1 MLIKLANIGN
11 ISIVFL
17 IPSIVDSNN
26 FLESGISSIVDG
38 LVPPNVSSEDSASP
52 AEEKENSNSYISSS
66 PTIDDPSRVNR
77 RSETPSDQDS
87 SATSTVTR
95 PVTRDVSA
103 EDIDV
108 VQRQGQIICHQLT
121 PEEKYI
127 VDELS
132 KLPA

>member
-1 MLIKLANIGN
+1 M
-11 ISIVFL
+11 FL
-17 IPSIVDSNN
+17 IPSIADSNN

-38 LVPPNVSSEDSASP
+38 LAPPNVSSEDSASP
-52 AEEKENSNSYISSS
+52 VEEKENSNSYISSS

-77 RSETPSDQDS
+77 RSDTPSDQDS

-95 PVTRDVSA
+95 PLTRDVSA

-108 VQRQGQIICHQLT
+108 VQRQVQIICHQLT

>member
-1 MLIKLANIGN
+1 MLIIFIIGN
-11 ISIVFL
+11 ISIVSL

-52 AEEKENSNSYISSS
+52 VEEKENSNSYISSS

-87 SATSTVTR
+87 LATSTVTR